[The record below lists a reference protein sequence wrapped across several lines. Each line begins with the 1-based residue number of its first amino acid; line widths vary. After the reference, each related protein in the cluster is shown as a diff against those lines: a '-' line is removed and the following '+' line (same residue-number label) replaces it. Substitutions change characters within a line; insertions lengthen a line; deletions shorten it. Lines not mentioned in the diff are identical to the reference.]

1 MGPGERPVVVIAE
14 VLAAS
19 CAEYL
24 GESCDVVEAAGE
36 RRERLL
42 GLLAE
47 AEGLVVRSGTRVD
60 GELMDAAPRL
70 RVVGRA
76 GVGVDNID
84 LDEATRRGILVV
96 NAPLAN
102 SVSAAEHAFGL
113 MLSLARNIARGD
125 ASIRSGR
132 WDRAKFRGVELDG
145 KTLGLVG
152 MGRIGSLVAHRAKAF
167 GMRVLAYDPYITAE
181 QARAAG
187 GELRDL
193 DSLLADSDFISLHLP
208 RTPETENL
216 LGREAFATAKR
227 GVRIINASRGGIID
241 EEALVEAIRDG
252 QEPVRPSRY
261 AGTDDWRAHL
271 PEIVLRPEEPMT
283 GGPLT
288 ELPEV
293 GGWWLVVGGVLTP
306 HLGASTVEAQYKA
319 GLHVA
324 ESVVAGLAGEPVM
337 AAVNRVAG
345 G

>member
-1 MGPGERPVVVIAE
+1 MAICKGVINMGSEGRPVVVIAE

-36 RRERLL
+36 PRDRLL
-42 GLLAE
+42 ELLAD

-84 LDEATRRGILVV
+84 LEEATRRGILVV

-113 MLSLARNIARGD
+113 MLSVARNIARGD

-152 MGRIGSLVAHRAKAF
+152 MGRIGSLVAQRAQAF

-216 LGREAFATAKR
+216 LGREAFAKAKR

-241 EEALVEAIRDG
+241 EQALVEAIRDG
-252 QEPVRPSRY
+252 QVAGAALDVY
-261 AGTDDWRAHL
+261 A
-271 PEIVLRPEEPMT
+271 EEPMT
-283 GGPLT
+283 AGPLT
-288 ELPEV
+288 GVPEI
-293 GGWWLVVGGVLTP
+293 VLTP

-324 ESVVAGLAGEPVM
+324 ESVVAGLAGEKVM

>member
-1 MGPGERPVVVIAE
+1 MIRQRVVSRVQRARPVVVIAE

-19 CAEYL
+19 CSEHL
-24 GESCDVVEAAGE
+24 QETCEVVEAAGE
-36 RRERLL
+36 PRDRLL
-42 GLLAE
+42 PLLAE
-47 AEGLVVRSGTRVD
+47 AEALVVRSGTRVD

-84 LDEATRRGILVV
+84 LEEATRRGILVV

-113 MLSLARNIARGD
+113 MLSVARNIARGD

-132 WDRAKFRGVELDG
+132 WDRAKFRGVELEG

-152 MGRIGSLVAHRAKAF
+152 MGRIGSLVAQRALAF

-216 LGREAFATAKR
+216 LGREAFAKAKR

-252 QEPVRPSRY
+252 QVAGAALDVY
-261 AGTDDWRAHL
+261 A
-271 PEIVLRPEEPMT
+271 EEPMT

-288 ELPEV
+288 EMPEI
-293 GGWWLVVGGVLTP
+293 VLTP
-306 HLGASTVEAQYKA
+306 HLGASTVEAQNKA

-324 ESVVAGLAGEPVM
+324 ESVAAGLAGEPVM
-337 AAVNRVAG
+337 AAVNSVASG
-345 G
+345 

>member
-1 MGPGERPVVVIAE
+1 
-14 VLAAS
+14 
-19 CAEYL
+19 
-24 GESCDVVEAAGE
+24 
-36 RRERLL
+36 
-42 GLLAE
+42 
-47 AEGLVVRSGTRVD
+47 
-60 GELMDAAPRL
+60 MDAAPSL

-113 MLSLARNIARGD
+113 MLSVARNIARGD

-152 MGRIGSLVAHRAKAF
+152 MGRIGSLVARRALAF
-167 GMRVLAYDPYITAE
+167 GMKVLAYDPYITAE

-216 LGREAFATAKR
+216 LGREAFAKAKR

-241 EEALVEAIRDG
+241 EDALVEAIRDG
-252 QEPVRPSRY
+252 QVAGAALDVY
-261 AGTDDWRAHL
+261 A
-271 PEIVLRPEEPMT
+271 EEPMT

-293 GGWWLVVGGVLTP
+293 VLTP

-324 ESVVAGLAGEPVM
+324 ESVAAGLAGEPVM
-337 AAVNRVAG
+337 AAVNRVG

>member
-1 MGPGERPVVVIAE
+1 MVGWGTILAIWKGVINMGSEGRPVVVIAE

-24 GESCDVVEAAGE
+24 GESCEVVEAAGE
-36 RRERLL
+36 PRQRLL
-42 GLLAE
+42 ELLAE
-47 AEGLVVRSGTRVD
+47 ADGLVVRSGTRVD
-60 GELMDAAPRL
+60 RELMDAAPRL

-113 MLSLARNIARGD
+113 MLSMARNIARGD

-152 MGRIGSLVAHRAKAF
+152 MGRIGSLVAQRALAF

-216 LGREAFATAKR
+216 LGREAFAKAKR
-227 GVRIINASRGGIID
+227 GVRIVNASRGGIID

-252 QEPVRPSRY
+252 QVGGAALDVY
-261 AGTDDWRAHL
+261 A
-271 PEIVLRPEEPMT
+271 EEPMT
-283 GGPLT
+283 GGLLT
-288 ELPEV
+288 EVPEI
-293 GGWWLVVGGVLTP
+293 VLTP

-319 GLHVA
+319 GRHVA
-324 ESVVAGLAGEPVM
+324 ESVAAGLAGEPVM

>member
-1 MGPGERPVVVIAE
+1 VAICKGVINMGSEGRPVVVIAE

-24 GESCDVVEAAGE
+24 GGSCDVVEAAGE
-36 RRERLL
+36 PRERLL
-42 GLLAE
+42 ELLAE

-60 GELMDAAPRL
+60 RELMEAAPRL

-84 LDEATRRGILVV
+84 LDEATRRGVLVV

-113 MLSLARNIARGD
+113 MLSVARNIARGD

-145 KTLGLVG
+145 ETLGLVG
-152 MGRIGSLVAHRAKAF
+152 MGRIGSLVAQRALAF
-167 GMRVLAYDPYITAE
+167 GMKVLAYDPYITAE

-216 LGREAFATAKR
+216 LGREAFAKAKR
-227 GVRIINASRGGIID
+227 GVRIVNASRGGIID
-241 EEALVEAIRDG
+241 ELALVEAIRDG
-252 QEPVRPSRY
+252 KVAGAALDVY
-261 AGTDDWRAHL
+261 A
-271 PEIVLRPEEPMT
+271 EEPMT

-288 ELPEV
+288 EVPEV
-293 GGWWLVVGGVLTP
+293 VLTP
-306 HLGASTVEAQYKA
+306 HLGASTIEAQNKA

>member
-1 MGPGERPVVVIAE
+1 MVGWGTIVAICKGVINMGSEGRPVVVIAE

-24 GESCDVVEAAGE
+24 GGSCDVVEAAGE
-36 RRERLL
+36 PRGRLL
-42 GLLAE
+42 ELLAE
-47 AEGLVVRSGTRVD
+47 AEGLVVRSGTQVD

-84 LDEATRRGILVV
+84 LDEATRRGVLVV

-113 MLSLARNIARGD
+113 MLSVARNIARGD

-152 MGRIGSLVAHRAKAF
+152 MGRIGSLVAQRALAF
-167 GMRVLAYDPYITAE
+167 GMKVLAYDPYITAE

-216 LGREAFATAKR
+216 LGREAFAKAKR
-227 GVRIINASRGGIID
+227 GVRIVNASRGGIID

-252 QEPVRPSRY
+252 KVAGAALDVY
-261 AGTDDWRAHL
+261 A
-271 PEIVLRPEEPMT
+271 EEPMT

-288 ELPEV
+288 EVPEV
-293 GGWWLVVGGVLTP
+293 VLTP
-306 HLGASTVEAQYKA
+306 HLGASTVEAQNKA

>member
-1 MGPGERPVVVIAE
+1 VVGWGTIVAICKGVINMGSEGRPVVVIAE

-24 GESCDVVEAAGE
+24 GGSCDVVEAAGE
-36 RRERLL
+36 PRERLL
-42 GLLAE
+42 ELLAE

-60 GELMDAAPRL
+60 RELMEAAPRL

-84 LDEATRRGILVV
+84 LDEATRRGVLVV

-113 MLSLARNIARGD
+113 MLSVARNIARGD

-145 KTLGLVG
+145 ETLGLVG
-152 MGRIGSLVAHRAKAF
+152 MGRIGSLVAQRALAF
-167 GMRVLAYDPYITAE
+167 GMKVLAYDPYITAE

-216 LGREAFATAKR
+216 LGREAFAKAKR
-227 GVRIINASRGGIID
+227 GVRIVNASRGGIID
-241 EEALVEAIRDG
+241 ELALVEAIRDG
-252 QEPVRPSRY
+252 KVAGAALDVY
-261 AGTDDWRAHL
+261 A
-271 PEIVLRPEEPMT
+271 EEPMT

-288 ELPEV
+288 EVPEV
-293 GGWWLVVGGVLTP
+293 VLTP
-306 HLGASTVEAQYKA
+306 HLGASTIEAQNKA

>member
-1 MGPGERPVVVIAE
+1 MGPDKRPVVVIAE

-19 CAEYL
+19 CAEHL
-24 GESCDVVEAAGE
+24 QETCEVVEAAGE
-36 RRERLL
+36 SRDSLL
-42 GLLAE
+42 GLLGN

-60 GELMDAAPRL
+60 RELMEAAPRL

-84 LDEATRRGILVV
+84 LDEATRRGVLVV

-152 MGRIGSLVAHRAKAF
+152 MGRIGSLVAQRALAF
-167 GMRVLAYDPYITAE
+167 GMSVLAYDPYITAE

-187 GELRDL
+187 AELRDL
-193 DSLLADSDFISLHLP
+193 DSLLAESDFISLHLP

-216 LGREAFATAKR
+216 LDGEAFAKAKR
-227 GVRIINASRGGIID
+227 GVRIVNASRGGIID

-252 QEPVRPSRY
+252 QVAGAALDVY
-261 AGTDDWRAHL
+261 A
-271 PEIVLRPEEPMT
+271 EEPMT

-293 GGWWLVVGGVLTP
+293 VLTP
-306 HLGASTVEAQYKA
+306 HLGASTVEAQNKA

-337 AAVNRVAG
+337 AAVNRPVG
-345 G
+345 SR

>member
-1 MGPGERPVVVIAE
+1 MGPERRPVVVIAE

-24 GESCDVVEAAGE
+24 RETCEVVEAAGE
-36 RRERLL
+36 PRERLL
-42 GLLAE
+42 SLLSNAD
-47 AEGLVVRSGTRVD
+47 GLVVRSGTRVD
-60 GELMDAAPRL
+60 RELMEAAPRL

-84 LDEATRRGILVV
+84 IDEATKRGILVV

-113 MLSLARNIARGD
+113 MLSMARNIARAD
-125 ASIRSGR
+125 ASIRAGR

-152 MGRIGSLVAHRAKAF
+152 MGRIGSLVAHRALAF

-193 DSLLADSDFISLHLP
+193 DSLLAESDFVSLHLP

-216 LGREAFATAKR
+216 LCRETFAKAKR
-227 GVRIINASRGGIID
+227 GIRIINASRGGIIN
-241 EEALVEAIRDG
+241 EEELAEAIKDG
-252 QEPVRPSRY
+252 QVAGAALDVY
-261 AGTDDWRAHL
+261 AD
-271 PEIVLRPEEPMT
+271 EPMT
-283 GGPLT
+283 SGPLT

-293 GGWWLVVGGVLTP
+293 VLTP
-306 HLGASTVEAQYKA
+306 HLGASTVEAQNKA

-324 ESVVAGLAGEPVM
+324 EGVVAGLAGQPVM
-337 AAVNRVAG
+337 AAVNKP
-345 G
+345 

>member
-1 MGPGERPVVVIAE
+1 MGPDERPVVVIAE

-19 CAEYL
+19 CAEHL
-24 GESCDVVEAAGE
+24 QETCEVVETAGE
-36 RRERLL
+36 PRYRLLERL
-42 GLLAE
+42 AD

-60 GELMDAAPRL
+60 SELMDAAPRL

-113 MLSLARNIARGD
+113 MLSVARNIARGD

-152 MGRIGSLVAHRAKAF
+152 MGRIGSLVAHRALAF
-167 GMRVLAYDPYITAE
+167 GMKVLAYDPYITAE

-216 LGREAFATAKR
+216 LGREAFAKAKR

-252 QEPVRPSRY
+252 QVAGAALDVY
-261 AGTDDWRAHL
+261 A
-271 PEIVLRPEEPMT
+271 EEPMT

-288 ELPEV
+288 EMPEI
-293 GGWWLVVGGVLTP
+293 VLTP
-306 HLGASTVEAQYKA
+306 HLGASTVEAQHKA

-324 ESVVAGLAGEPVM
+324 ENVVAGLAGEPVM

>member
-1 MGPGERPVVVIAE
+1 MGSEGRPVVVIAE

-24 GESCDVVEAAGE
+24 AKSCDVVEAAGE
-36 RRERLL
+36 PRDRLL
-42 GLLAE
+42 ELLAD
-47 AEGLVVRSGTRVD
+47 ADGLVVRSGTRVD

-84 LDEATRRGILVV
+84 LDEATQRGVLVV

-113 MLSLARNIARGD
+113 MLSVARNIAQGD

-132 WDRAKFRGVELDG
+132 WDRAKFRGVELEG

-152 MGRIGSLVAHRAKAF
+152 MGRIGSLVAQRALAF

-187 GELRDL
+187 AELRDL

-216 LGREAFATAKR
+216 LGREAFAKAKR

-252 QEPVRPSRY
+252 QVAGAALDVY
-261 AGTDDWRAHL
+261 A
-271 PEIVLRPEEPMT
+271 VEPMT

-288 ELPEV
+288 ELPGV
-293 GGWWLVVGGVLTP
+293 VLTP
-306 HLGASTVEAQYKA
+306 HLGASTLEAQNKA

-324 ESVVAGLAGEPVM
+324 ESVAAGLAGEPVM

>member
-1 MGPGERPVVVIAE
+1 MGPNKRPVVVIAE
-14 VLAAS
+14 VLAGS

-24 GESCDVVEAAGE
+24 QETCDVVEAAGQP
-36 RRERLL
+36 RDRLL
-42 GLLAE
+42 GLLSD

-60 GELMDAAPRL
+60 SELMEVAPRL

-152 MGRIGSLVAHRAKAF
+152 MGRIGSLVAQRALAF

-181 QARAAG
+181 QAQAAG

-208 RTPETENL
+208 RTSETENL
-216 LGREAFATAKR
+216 LGREAFAKAKR

-241 EEALVEAIRDG
+241 EEALVEAIREG
-252 QEPVRPSRY
+252 QVAGAALDVY
-261 AGTDDWRAHL
+261 A
-271 PEIVLRPEEPMT
+271 EEPMT

-288 ELPEV
+288 ELSEV
-293 GGWWLVVGGVLTP
+293 VLTP
-306 HLGASTVEAQYKA
+306 HLGASTAEAQYKA

-337 AAVNRVAG
+337 AAVNKVGDSR
-345 G
+345 

>member
-1 MGPGERPVVVIAE
+1 MDSNGRPVVVVAE

-19 CAEYL
+19 CAAHL
-24 GESCDVVEAAGE
+24 RDACKVVEAAGE
-36 RRERLL
+36 PRDRLL
-42 GLLAE
+42 GLLAD

-60 GELMDAAPRL
+60 RELMEAAPRL

-102 SVSAAEHAFGL
+102 SVSAAEHTFGL

-152 MGRIGSLVAHRAKAF
+152 MGRIGSLVAQRALAF

-181 QARAAG
+181 QASQAG

-208 RTPETENL
+208 RTPETENM
-216 LGREAFATAKR
+216 LGREAFRKAKR
-227 GVRIINASRGGIID
+227 GIRIVNASRGGIID
-241 EEALVEAIRDG
+241 EEALVEAIREG
-252 QEPVRPSRY
+252 QVGGAALDVY
-261 AGTDDWRAHL
+261 A
-271 PEIVLRPEEPMT
+271 EEPMT

-288 ELPEV
+288 ELSEV
-293 GGWWLVVGGVLTP
+293 VLTP
-306 HLGASTVEAQYKA
+306 HLGASTVEAQNKA

-337 AAVNRVAG
+337 AAVNRPRPAEKE
-345 G
+345 

>member
-1 MGPGERPVVVIAE
+1 MGPDKRPVVVIAE

-19 CAEYL
+19 CAEHL
-24 GESCDVVEAAGE
+24 QETCEVVEAAGE
-36 RRERLL
+36 SRARLME
-42 GLLAE
+42 LLSD
-47 AEGLVVRSGTRVD
+47 AEGLVVRSGTQVD
-60 GELMDAAPRL
+60 QELMEAAPRL
-70 RVVGRA
+70 RVIGRA

-84 LDEATRRGILVV
+84 LDEATRRGVLVV

-113 MLSLARNIARGD
+113 MLSVARNIARGD

-152 MGRIGSLVAHRAKAF
+152 MGRIGSLVAQRAHAF
-167 GMRVLAYDPYITAE
+167 GMKVLAYDPYITAE

-252 QEPVRPSRY
+252 QVAGAALDVY
-261 AGTDDWRAHL
+261 A
-271 PEIVLRPEEPMT
+271 EEPMT

-288 ELPEV
+288 ERPEV
-293 GGWWLVVGGVLTP
+293 VLTP

-324 ESVVAGLAGEPVM
+324 KSVAAGLAGEPVM
-337 AAVNRVAG
+337 GAVNRVTG

>member
-1 MGPGERPVVVIAE
+1 MAICQGVVTMGPDKRPVVVIAE

-19 CAEYL
+19 CAEHL
-24 GESCDVVEAAGE
+24 QEVCEVVEAAGE
-36 RRERLL
+36 SRDSLL
-42 GLLAE
+42 GLLGN

-60 GELMDAAPRL
+60 RELMEAAPRL

-84 LDEATRRGILVV
+84 LDEATRRGVLVV

-152 MGRIGSLVAHRAKAF
+152 MGRIGSLVAQRALAF

-187 GELRDL
+187 AELRDL

-216 LGREAFATAKR
+216 LDGEAFAKAKR
-227 GVRIINASRGGIID
+227 GVRIVNASRGGIID

-252 QEPVRPSRY
+252 QVAGAALDVY
-261 AGTDDWRAHL
+261 A
-271 PEIVLRPEEPMT
+271 EEPMT

-293 GGWWLVVGGVLTP
+293 VLTP
-306 HLGASTVEAQYKA
+306 HLGASTVEAQNKA

-337 AAVNRVAG
+337 AAVNSVDG
-345 G
+345 D

>member
-1 MGPGERPVVVIAE
+1 MGPEKRPVVVIAE

-19 CAEYL
+19 CADYL
-24 GESCDVVEAAGE
+24 QKSCEVVEAAGE
-36 RRERLL
+36 PGDRLME
-42 GLLAE
+42 LLAD

-60 GELMDAAPRL
+60 GELMAAAPRL

-113 MLSLARNIARGD
+113 MLSVARNIARGD

-152 MGRIGSLVAHRAKAF
+152 MGRIGSLVAQRALAF
-167 GMRVLAYDPYITAE
+167 GMTVLAYDPYITAE

-216 LGREAFATAKR
+216 LGREAFAKAKR
-227 GVRIINASRGGIID
+227 GIRIINASRGGIID

-252 QEPVRPSRY
+252 QVAGAALDVY
-261 AGTDDWRAHL
+261 A
-271 PEIVLRPEEPMT
+271 EEPMT
-283 GGPLT
+283 SGPLT

-293 GGWWLVVGGVLTP
+293 VLTP

-324 ESVVAGLAGEPVM
+324 ESVVAGLAGEPVA

>member
-1 MGPGERPVVVIAE
+1 MGSEGGPVVVIAE

-24 GESCDVVEAAGE
+24 AESCDVVEAAGE
-36 RRERLL
+36 PRDRLL
-42 GLLAE
+42 ELLAD

-60 GELMDAAPRL
+60 GELMDAAPQL

-84 LDEATRRGILVV
+84 LDEATQRGILVV

-113 MLSLARNIARGD
+113 MLSVARNIARGD

-152 MGRIGSLVAHRAKAF
+152 MGRIGSLVAQRALAF

-216 LGREAFATAKR
+216 LGREAFAKAKR

-252 QEPVRPSRY
+252 QVAGAALDVY
-261 AGTDDWRAHL
+261 A
-271 PEIVLRPEEPMT
+271 EEPMT

-293 GGWWLVVGGVLTP
+293 VLTP
-306 HLGASTVEAQYKA
+306 HLGASTVEAQNKA

-324 ESVVAGLAGEPVM
+324 ESVVAGLAGEKVM
-337 AAVNRVAG
+337 AAVNSVVSG
-345 G
+345 